1 VFLSQEGEIMTAKN
15 AAILFGVVFLIV
27 GVLGYVP
34 NPIVGPTGLFLTNP
48 LHNIIHLVSG
58 IALLAGA
65 YTSLGSSMMLKIVG
79 VVYGIV
85 AVCGFFMVMDNMMLG
100 VAINEADKWLH
111 VALAGAILAAGFL
124 LPDTTASPAAA

>member
-1 VFLSQEGEIMTAKN
+1 MTAKN

-79 VVYGIV
+79 VVYGLV

-111 VALAGAILAAGFL
+111 VALAGTILAAGFL